1 MQFEI
6 SHQNGQLCLFAEQE
20 GRKKQ
25 LPALWLRERAP
36 TADQIDRRTHQRLI
50 NPHEFDDSLCLTDA
64 RQEADGLHLTF
75 NDGYR
80 ARYDF
85 SWLALH
91 IDPPLRLP
99 EKKLWQA
106 DLAPLPRFVWADIQQ
121 PDGHLAALQ
130 AYLEYGFIILAET
143 PTEKSSLRKLAR
155 HFGHIRT
162 TNFGQTFE
170 VRTHTRPNDLAYQ
183 PIALGPHT
191 DNPYREPTPGIQL
204 LHCLVNDT
212 SGGLSTLVDSL
223 ACAEQ
228 LRAED
233 PPGYQLLADLP
244 VRFTFDDAKVSIATE
259 RPILALDPTG
269 QLLGVHYSPR
279 LDWLPLVDEV
289 SLKLYHR
296 ARKRLASLFSDAAYE
311 LRFRLQPGE
320 CMMFDNNR
328 VLHGR
333 TAYDPSEGYRHLQG
347 CYIDRD
353 GPENLYC
360 RMRRDG
366 ILARTDLLQTP
377 ERRSGNG

>member
-1 MQFEI
+1 MRFEI
-6 SHQNGQLCLFAEQE
+6 IEKEGQLCLFADQQ
-20 GRKKQ
+20 GTRKH

-36 TADQIDRRTHQRLI
+36 TADQIDQQTHQRLI
-50 NPHEFDDSLCLTDA
+50 NPHEFDDSLCLTEA
-64 RQEADGLHLTF
+64 REETGGLHLAF
-75 NDGYR
+75 NDGYQ
-80 ARYDF
+80 AHYDYSF
-85 SWLALH
+85 LAEQ
-91 IDPPLRLP
+91 IDPPLRVP
-99 EKKLWQA
+99 QKKLWQA
-106 DLAPLPRFVWADIQQ
+106 DLDPVPRFIWADIQK
-121 PDGHLAALQ
+121 PAGHMAALQ

-143 PTEKSSLRKLAR
+143 PTEKTSLRKLAR
-155 HFGHIRT
+155 HFGHIRA

-170 VRTHTRPNDLAYQ
+170 VRTHTKPNDLAYR

-223 ACAEQ
+223 ACTRT
-228 LRAED
+228 LRDED
-233 PPGYQLLADLP
+233 PQGYQMLAELP
-244 VRFTFDDAKVSIATE
+244 VRFTFDDPKVSIATE
-259 RPILALDPTG
+259 RPVLAVDPTG

-279 LDWLPLVDEV
+279 LDWLPLVDEA

-296 ARKRLASLFSDAAYE
+296 ARKRLASLFSDPAYE

-328 VLHGR
+328 VFHGR

-366 ILARTDLLQTP
+366 IIPRSDLLDFGQ
-377 ERRSGNG
+377 EAR